1 MAFLVT
7 GAGTSI
13 AAISGALLIARW
25 RVLAVVVGT
34 LWLGGIAL
42 GVIAAALL

>member
-13 AAISGALLIARW
+13 AALSGALLIARW
-25 RVLAVVVGT
+25 QVISIVVGS
-34 LWLGGIAL
+34 LWLGGILL
-42 GVIAAALL
+42 GLIAGVLL